1 MKPPPIAHK
10 DVLPVNELASL
21 PAAEAAAATVEI
33 PQDVSRGKRS
43 APGWVEHLAWPPFL
57 VLVVDDGSTDQTGE
71 LARGAGANV
80 IRHSVPAGKGAALRS
95 GFSEA
100 WGLGFRWVLAL
111 DGDGQHM
118 PADIPRFFQCASKT
132 DARMVIGNC

>member
-1 MKPPPIAHK
+1 MNWTDECIA
-10 DVLPVNELASL
+10 VVPCRNEAGAISRL
-21 PAAEAAAATVEI
+21 VGEI
-33 PQDVSRGKRS
+33 QH
-43 APGWVEHLAWPPFL
+43 HLSS

-100 WGLGFRWVLAL
+100 MRLGFRWALAL
-111 DGDGQHM
+111 DGDGQHR
-118 PADIPRFFQCASKT
+118 PADIPRFFQCAS
-132 DARMVIGNC
+132 DANARMVIGNRMND